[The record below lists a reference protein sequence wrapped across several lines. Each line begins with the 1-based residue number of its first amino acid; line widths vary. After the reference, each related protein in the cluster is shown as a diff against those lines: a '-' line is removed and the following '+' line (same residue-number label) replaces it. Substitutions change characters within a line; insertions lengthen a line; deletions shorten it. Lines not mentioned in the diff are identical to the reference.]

1 MIYYD
6 FYDFTGTMMTFHTAN
21 RLKEALEA
29 MLPFGKEAL
38 NDSQC
43 GDFCIF
49 SKVAALTGKEC
60 DLWFM

>member
-1 MIYYD
+1 
-6 FYDFTGTMMTFHTAN
+6 MTFHTAN